1 MPRISRL
8 AVTRQPVSS
17 RLVVLAAAAFAAP
30 TAALAQSGPSS
41 PAEQTSPAA
50 PASRSNPVP
59 GPTGAGTPPAAPSPE
74 APAGLFERATLLGD
88 IGGIRTSL
96 GRYGVSIGLSE
107 TSEVFGNPTGG
118 INRGVIYEGLT
129 QVSLGVDLGK
139 AAGLDGGMLN
149 ISAFQIHGR
158 GLSTNNINNLNVTSG
173 IEATRATRLFEWW
186 YQQTLFGGKADIK
199 IGQQSADLE
208 FMTSQYSGLFINA
221 SFGWPTLPAVDLPSG
236 GPAYPL
242 ATPGVRL
249 RVTPN
254 ESFAAL
260 LGVFD
265 GSPAGLGTG
274 DPQLRNPSGTN
285 FDLGSGVYVIGE
297 LQYQL
302 NPGDNPAGKP
312 GTYKFG
318 AWYNSNASDNQFFI
332 NGPINATTPI
342 GRRLR
347 HNYSIYAVADQL
359 VYRPPGVKDG
369 GAGVFLRAM
378 GAPGDRN
385 AVNVFVSGGV
395 TYKGAFSRDNDT
407 IGLGVSWARISDTA
421 RASDAAFA
429 QATGSFL
436 PTRTS
441 ETVLELSYQMQ
452 IAPWWT
458 VQPDLQYVFNPAGG
472 IPNPNHPDKR
482 IGDALIVGLRTG
494 ITF

>member
-1 MPRISRL
+1 MIMRIVRVCALLS
-8 AVTRQPVSS
+8 
-17 RLVVLAAAAFAAP
+17 AAAPAWAADP
-30 TAALAQSGPSS
+30 AQPGPLS
-41 PAEQTSPAA
+41 PAEQAQPAA
-50 PASRSNPVP
+50 PAARGNPVP
-59 GPTGAGTPPAAPSPE
+59 GQTGAGAPPAAPSPE
-74 APAGLFERATLLGD
+74 APTGFFERATLFGD
-88 IGGIRTSL
+88 MGGVRTSL
-96 GRYGVSIGLSE
+96 GRYGISLGLSE

-118 INRGVIYEGLT
+118 IRRGVIYEGLT
-129 QVSLGVDLGK
+129 QMSLGVDLGK
-139 AAGLDGGMLN
+139 AIGLDGGTLN

-158 GLSTNNINNLNVTSG
+158 GLSINNINNLNVTSG

-186 YQQTLFGGKADIK
+186 YQQSLFGGKADIK
-199 IGQQSADLE
+199 VGQQSADLE

-249 RVTPN
+249 RFTPDD
-254 ESFAAL
+254 SFAAL
-260 LGVFD
+260 LGVFN

-274 DPQLRNPSGTN
+274 DPQLRNRSGTN
-285 FDLGSGVYVIGE
+285 FDLNSGVYVIGE
-297 LQYQL
+297 VQYQL
-302 NPGDNPAGKP
+302 NPGDNAPGKP
-312 GTYKFG
+312 GTYKLG

-332 NGPINATTPI
+332 NGPIDATTPV

-385 AVNVFVSGGV
+385 AVNVFVSGGL
-395 TYKGAFSRDNDT
+395 TYKGAFGRGNDT
-407 IGLGVSWARISDTA
+407 MGLGVSWARISDTA

-429 QATGSFL
+429 QATGGFL

-441 ETVLELSYQMQ
+441 ETVLELSYQAQ

-458 VQPDLQYVFNPAGG
+458 LQPDLQYVFNPAGG
-472 IPNPNHPDKR
+472 IPNPNRPDRR
-482 IGDALIVGLRTG
+482 IGDALILGLRTG